1 MNKIKANLIVFSIF
15 FLFIFNNTLNAESN
29 FYIVTK
35 VDNEII
41 TNIDIVQE
49 ANYLVAL
56 NNDLRKIDKNSL
68 FNLAKNSLIREK
80 IKRNELNQYNEHKI
94 FTNKSDIL
102 EKLIENFYKNLNLK
116 DINEF
121 KNYLAKYN
129 LDLSSVENKI
139 KTEILWN
146 QHIYNKYAN
155 QLNINQEE
163 LKKKVKQ
170 NKYVDNK
177 VTKYLLSEILFSI
190 ENKEDFEMKNIEIRK
205 KIKENGFKTAANI
218 YSISDTAKFG
228 GRIGFVDERQLS
240 KNILYQIKSIK
251 LGEITNTIDVPS
263 GHLIL
268 KLDEVVI
275 EEFKKDLK
283 KELDNLIRFETD
295 RQLNQ
300 YSIIYFNKIKL
311 NSKISDE

>member
-1 MNKIKANLIVFSIF
+1 M
-15 FLFIFNNTLNAESN
+15 
-29 FYIVTK
+29 
-35 VDNEII
+35 
-41 TNIDIVQE
+41 
-49 ANYLVAL
+49 
-56 NNDLRKIDKNSL
+56 
-68 FNLAKNSLIREK
+68 
-80 IKRNELNQYNEHKI
+80 
-94 FTNKSDIL
+94 
-102 EKLIENFYKNLNLK
+102 
-116 DINEF
+116 
-121 KNYLAKYN
+121 
-129 LDLSSVENKI
+129 
-139 KTEILWN
+139 
-146 QHIYNKYAN
+146 
-155 QLNINQEE
+155 
-163 LKKKVKQ
+163 
-170 NKYVDNK
+170 
-177 VTKYLLSEILFSI
+177 SEILFSI

-228 GRIGFVDERQLS
+228 GRIGFVDEGQLS

-251 LGEITNTIDVPS
+251 LGEITNTINVPS